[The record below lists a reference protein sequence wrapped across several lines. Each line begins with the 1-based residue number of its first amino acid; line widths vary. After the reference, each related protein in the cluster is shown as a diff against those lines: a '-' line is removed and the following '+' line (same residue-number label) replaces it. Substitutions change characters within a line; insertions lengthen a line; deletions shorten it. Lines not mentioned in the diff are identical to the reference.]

1 MATLIEPLLPSV
13 HDTLSL
19 REALSK
25 LSRKYIAPITMNI
38 NTHTI
43 DQLYIHFLI

>member
-1 MATLIEPLLPSV
+1 MATFIDALLPSV

-25 LSRKYIAPITMNI
+25 LARKNIYI
-38 NTHTI
+38 
-43 DQLYIHFLI
+43 YFL